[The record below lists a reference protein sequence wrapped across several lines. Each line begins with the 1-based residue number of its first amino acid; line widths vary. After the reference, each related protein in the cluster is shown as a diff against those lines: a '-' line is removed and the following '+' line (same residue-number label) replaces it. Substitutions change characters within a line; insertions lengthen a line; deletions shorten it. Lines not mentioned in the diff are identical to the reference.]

1 MQCERCG
8 TEFPEDATSCV
19 KCGAPPP
26 AAATVR
32 ADDPLTETEATVMA
46 EEVLIEEPVPVSM
59 PEAETTTASGGSGCG
74 KACLWGVLGCAGVSL
89 VMMCLCLVISVVGV
103 NLLPSQFP
111 VPMEE
116 ILGLA
121 EEMNQTGGELPWE
134 EIFGLAE
141 GMTLE
146 DAGFLIEEVDQL
158 DPTAMS
164 VSEVTPTY
172 FPLSFPDVSYGNV
185 NLAYPPGSGFVIEGD
200 TVAALTEPEFWAIP
214 EHVELTFMN
223 YPLSDTFH
231 YPRVMV
237 FPLVEYEAMNSLAG
251 ELITELEDLLAEQP
265 ASPERI
271 PFIPIWNAGPAFLS
285 QVEYVDFQSGPG
297 VRFISRYGQD
307 AWPISNQE
315 LFYAYQGITED
326 GEFLVSAVLP
336 ISHPMLP
343 PDGESALGEDYEGF
357 IAGYE
362 EYIQGI
368 ESDLNEADPTSFT
381 PDLTVLDALMWSVSI
396 NR

>member
-8 TEFPEDATSCV
+8 TEFPEGASGCV

-32 ADDPLTETEATVMA
+32 ADEPSVEAEATVMA
-46 EEVLIEEPVPVSM
+46 EEALVQEPAPVPSPSGESTAVSDR
-59 PEAETTTASGGSGCG
+59 SGCS
-74 KACLWGVLGCAGVSL
+74 KACLWGVLGCVGVSL
-89 VMMCLCLVISVVGV
+89 VLICLCLVISVVGV

-111 VPMEE
+111 LPMDE

-121 EEMNQTGGELPWE
+121 EEFDQTGGELPWE
-134 EIFGLAE
+134 ELFSLAE
-141 GMTLE
+141 GIAL
-146 DAGFLIEEVDQL
+146 EEVGSPAEETVL
-158 DPTAMS
+158 PDPTVTPEPEA
-164 VSEVTPTY
+164 TPTY

-185 NLAYPPGSGFVIEGD
+185 NLAYPPGSGFVMAGD
-200 TVAALTEPEFWAIP
+200 TVPAVTEPDFWAVP
-214 EHVELTFMN
+214 EHVEITFTS

-231 YPRVMV
+231 DPRVMV
-237 FPLVEYEAMNSLAG
+237 FPLNEYETMNPLVG
-251 ELITELEDLLAEQP
+251 DLISELETLLAEQP
-265 ASPERI
+265 SSPEQI

-307 AWPISNQE
+307 AWPIANDE
-315 LFYAYQGITED
+315 LVYIYQGLTDD

-343 PDGESALGEDYEGF
+343 DDGESAIGDDYEGF

-362 EYIQGI
+362 AYIQGI
-368 ESDLNEADPTSFT
+368 ETDLNAVDPTSFT

-396 NR
+396 DQ

>member
-32 ADDPLTETEATVMA
+32 ADEQVVEGALTVKA
-46 EEVLIEEPVPVSM
+46 EEVIVEEPELAST
-59 PEAETTTASGGSGCG
+59 PEVETTTTSSGSGCG

-89 VMMCLCLVISVVGV
+89 VMMCLCLVISIVGV

-121 EEMNQTGGELPWE
+121 EEMNQSGGELPWE
-134 EIFGLAE
+134 EIFSLAE

-146 DAGFLIEEVDQL
+146 DAGFPAEIELIDL
-158 DPTAMS
+158 TATPEP
-164 VSEVTPTY
+164 EVTPTY

-185 NLAYPPGSGFVIEGD
+185 NLAYPPDSGFVMVGD
-200 TVAALTEPEFWAIP
+200 TVPALTEPEFWAVP
-214 EHVELTFMN
+214 EYVELTFSS

-237 FPLVEYEAMNSLAG
+237 FPIKEYVEINPLAG
-251 ELITELEDLLAEQP
+251 DLIAELENLLAEQP

-315 LFYAYQGITED
+315 LFYAYQGITDD

-343 PDGESALGEDYEGF
+343 PDGESAIGDDYEGF

-362 EYIQGI
+362 EYIQEI

-396 NR
+396 DR